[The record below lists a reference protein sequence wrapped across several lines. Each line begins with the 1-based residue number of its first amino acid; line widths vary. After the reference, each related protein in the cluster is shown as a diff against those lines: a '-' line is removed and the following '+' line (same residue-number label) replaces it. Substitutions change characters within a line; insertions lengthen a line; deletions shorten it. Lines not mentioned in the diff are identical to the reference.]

1 MTTRT
6 DLTRA
11 GSTPHHTAA
20 IQARAR
26 VDLYA
31 QTHQAAVRGKEG
43 ARGGGE
49 EIYQGA
55 ARARDTSLS
64 LSSLSLTHTLSLY
77 RGAVRARD
85 TSTSLSSLS
94 RGAVRARDTSTSLSS
109 LTLTH
114 SLSTGARCGRVE
126 PAVADM
132 DEPRSE
138 DGRYEGTSMV

>member
-55 ARARDTSLS
+55 ARARDTS
-64 LSSLSLTHTLSLY
+64 
-77 RGAVRARD
+77 
-85 TSTSLSSLS
+85 TSLPSLP
-94 RGAVRARDTSTSLSS
+94 LSP
-109 LTLTH
+109 
-114 SLSTGARCGRVE
+114 SLSTGARCGRVI
-126 PAVADM
+126 PL
-132 DEPRSE
+132 PLSHLSPSLTHSLP
-138 DGRYEGTSMV
+138 GRGAGA